1 MGINPRDLRGHV
13 GPHPHHPPA
22 ELIGQLEGLQLQ
34 IVAGPGQQRIEKF
47 DQRWD
52 HQFVTPAFVKVEQRT
67 AQPFQ
72 PTGGWW
78 TTVFHPRYG
87 YSGPEVILCDD
98 AQPAHFANYTPE
110 DAPIWV
116 PRPADGWDLG
126 VRIAADR
133 HADEADQ

>member
-1 MGINPRDLRGHV
+1 MSTSQTATSP
-13 GPHPHHPPA
+13 
-22 ELIGQLEGLQLQ
+22 
-34 IVAGPGQQRIEKF
+34 VAATPG
-47 DQRWD
+47 
-52 HQFVTPAFVKVEQRT
+52 KVSADAWFYLTDAPEVPERFT
-67 AQPFQ
+67 GEPFQ

-133 HADEADQ
+133 HAIEAEADQ